1 MDGYA
6 AQQREF
12 DWLCEPSVMTRALQK
27 LRVGCDAG
35 LAVDV
40 GCGTS
45 SSMAAA
51 LRDDLG
57 ARAVLCLDKDAAAI
71 EFLRREGVTAH
82 RCDIANQGVVVPA
95 SVDLVVDKSALD
107 CILCSDEVES
117 YLRGVHAMLR
127 PGGSYAIAS
136 FRTEDELRRIFGN
149 AWRWDRC
156 VALTERCRLVV
167 LAKGPG
173 DAMLAPPVV
182 TPEATPRDRF
192 PLAVADAYE
201 EMFSAE
207 ERKWYSL
214 TDFRGDL
221 AAVFP
226 GAETLSAADA
236 ALFMRRMG

>member
-1 MDGYA
+1 
-6 AQQREF
+6 
-12 DWLCEPSVMTRALQK
+12 
-27 LRVGCDAG
+27 
-35 LAVDV
+35 
-40 GCGTS
+40 
-45 SSMAAA
+45 
-51 LRDDLG
+51 
-57 ARAVLCLDKDAAAI
+57 
-71 EFLRREGVTAH
+71 
-82 RCDIANQGVVVPA
+82 
-95 SVDLVVDKSALD
+95 
-107 CILCSDEVES
+107 
-117 YLRGVHAMLR
+117 MLR

-136 FRTEDELRRIFGN
+136 FRTEVELRRIFGD

-226 GAETLSAADA
+226 GAETLSAHDA